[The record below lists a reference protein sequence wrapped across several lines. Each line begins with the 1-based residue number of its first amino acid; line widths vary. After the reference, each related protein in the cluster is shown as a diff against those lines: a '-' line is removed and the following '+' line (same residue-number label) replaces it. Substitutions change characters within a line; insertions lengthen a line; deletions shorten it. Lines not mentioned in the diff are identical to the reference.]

1 MRPILPALLLLGAC
15 SHLPAIQPLPP
26 ETRAIATQ
34 TEADLRFMLANLSD
48 PAAVAAAASRIDS
61 RTLAVVRAATA
72 SADASMVALGVT
84 LRLCAG
90 GVERFRAGFADAA
103 AAADYANGRFTLGC
117 LLPLAALG
125 AIG

>member
-26 ETRAIATQ
+26 ETRAMAIQ
-34 TEADLRFMLANLSD
+34 TEADLRFMLANLSE
-48 PAAVAAAASRIDS
+48 AAVAAAASRIDS